1 MTNAANRETE
11 VISPETITAADC
23 VIRPYLRRTPVVEV
37 RAPRGASHD
46 VTLKLELLQHSGSF
60 KARGAFANLLLRHVP
75 TGGVVAASGG
85 NHGAAV
91 AYAAQRLGVDATIF
105 VPEIAS
111 PAKIERI
118 RSYDARLIVTGRSY
132 SESLAAC
139 EQWAA
144 KRDVMPIHA
153 FDQRETILGQGTLG
167 REIDEQVPEA
177 DTILVAVGGGGLLA
191 GIAAWYGRRA
201 RIIGVEPRGAPT
213 LARALEAGAPIDV
226 DIDAAGV
233 AADSLAPR
241 RLGALVF
248 EIVRPNIHDNVLVG
262 DQDIRAAQRYL
273 WDTVRVVAEPG
284 GVAALAAILSG
295 TYAVRDGERV
305 VVVISGGNT
314 TAVHFEHLLND
325 PTGQTGGGARRDL
338 H

>member
-1 MTNAANRETE
+1 MPTAMPDA
-11 VISPETITAADC
+11 ISADAIIAADAA
-23 VIRPYLRRTPVVEV
+23 IRPHIRRTPVVEL
-37 RAPRGASHD
+37 RLQRGAARD

-60 KARGAFANLLLRHVP
+60 KVRGAFTNLLQRHVP
-75 TGGVVAASGG
+75 SGGVVAASGG

-111 PAKIERI
+111 TAKIDRI
-118 RSYDARLIVTGRSY
+118 RSYDARLIITGRSY
-132 SESLAAC
+132 SEALTAC
-139 EQWAA
+139 EQWVA

-153 FDQRETILGQGTLG
+153 FDQRETIVGQGTLA
-167 REIDEQVPEA
+167 RELEDQVPDA
-177 DTILVAVGGGGLLA
+177 DAVLVAVGGGGLLA
-191 GIAAWYGRRA
+191 GIAAWYGRRT
-201 RIIGVEPRGAPT
+201 RVVGVEPRGAPT

-241 RLGALVF
+241 RLGR
-248 EIVRPNIHDNVLVG
+248 IVYDIVKSGIHDNVLVS

-273 WDTVRVVAEPG
+273 WDAARIVAEPG
-284 GVAALAAILSG
+284 GAAALAAVLSG
-295 TYAVRDGERV
+295 AYAAREGERI
-305 VVVISGGNT
+305 VVIVSGGNT

-325 PTGQTGGGARRDL
+325 HTPQPVGAR
-338 H
+338 

>member
-1 MTNAANRETE
+1 MPTITPDA
-11 VISPETITAADC
+11 ITAADTA
-23 VIRPYLRRTPVVEV
+23 IRPFIRRTPVVEMHLQ
-37 RAPRGASHD
+37 RGSARD

-60 KARGAFANLLLRHVP
+60 KVRGAFTNLLTRHVP
-75 TGGVVAASGG
+75 AEGVVAASGG

-91 AYAAQRLGVDATIF
+91 AYTAERLGVDATIF

-118 RSYDARLIVTGRSY
+118 RSYGARLIVSGRSY
-132 SESLAAC
+132 SEALAAC

-144 KRDVMPIHA
+144 RRDVMPIHA
-153 FDQRETILGQGTLG
+153 FDQRETILGQGTLA
-167 REIDEQVPEA
+167 REIEEQVPDA

-191 GIAAWYGRRA
+191 GIAAWYGRRT
-201 RIIGVEPRGAPT
+201 RVIGVEPRGAPT
-213 LARALEAGAPIDV
+213 LARALEAGAPVDV

-248 EIVRPNIHDNVLVG
+248 DVVQPNIYESLLVS

-273 WDTVRVVAEPG
+273 WDTARVVAEPG
-284 GVAALAAILSG
+284 GAAALAGILSG
-295 TYAVRDGERV
+295 AYTPRDGERV

-314 TAVHFEHLLND
+314 TAVQFEHLRNE
-325 PTGQTGGGARRDL
+325 PSPQPEMG
-338 H
+338 